1 MDTNRYIGIVF
12 LIGRALVG
20 GVYLQAGISNILY
33 RPAKAGYA
41 ASKGLVVADLLVVV
55 SALLLIVA
63 GLCLLT
69 GFRPRLGILALT
81 LFLIPVTLIM
91 HNFWAAEGIT
101 REIES
106 HAFLGNVA
114 MLGSALVFIA
124 IPQPW
129 PYSLD
134 EWLATR
140 RRPAVRLAN
149 EVNPVS
155 TT

>member
-1 MDTNRYIGIVF
+1 VDTNRYIGIVF
-12 LIGRALVG
+12 LLGRALVG

-33 RPAKAGYA
+33 RPAKSGYA
-41 ASKGLVVADLLVVV
+41 ASKGLIAADVLVVI
-55 SALLLIVA
+55 AGALLIVA
-63 GLCLLT
+63 GLCILT
-69 GFRPRLGILALT
+69 GFRPRIGILALT
-81 LFLIPVTLIM
+81 LFLIPVTLVM
-91 HNFWAAEGIT
+91 HNFWAAEGVM
-101 REIES
+101 REVES

-114 MLGSALVFIA
+114 MLGSAFVFIA

-140 RRPAVRLAN
+140 RSATRPADKVR
-149 EVNPVS
+149 PVA